1 MQENQ
6 FKEEEFESKKID
18 ITLWKQIFKLLFK
31 HKKFVYGLIGFNI
44 VVTICDVVFP
54 MMNQYAINNFV
65 MVEGDHTG
73 MSLQVF
79 ALLYVSLIVAITIGV
94 YGFIRMGGKI
104 ENAFS
109 YDIRK
114 LAFEKLQTLPF
125 SYFDKT
131 PSGWIIAR
139 MTSDISRLAEIV
151 SWGLLDIFYGI
162 IMITLVGIVMLS
174 INWKLG
180 LMALAVFPVMLVIAL
195 WFQRKILVQYRDV
208 RKINSQIT
216 SGFSEGISGAKTTK
230 TLSLEQSHDES
241 FRKLTGNMRTKSV
254 KAAYFNALFFPIILS
269 LGSISTALLL
279 WQGGQ
284 QALMNAIQF
293 GTLVMF
299 LQYARQF
306 MDPVFML
313 SGWLAEI
320 QMAQASAE
328 RVISLLNTE
337 STLVDSEAVIEKYGT
352 LLNPKEEA
360 YEPIVGDVEFKD
372 VTFHYNPDE
381 PVLTHFNLSVKAGQS
396 IALVGET
403 GSGKSTLV
411 NLLCRFYEPV
421 SGEVLFDGKDYRER
435 SIGWLHSKIGYVLQ
449 APHLF
454 SGSIYENIR
463 FGRLDATREEIIDA
477 AKTVHA
483 YDFIMSMDKGFDSEV
498 GEGGGRLSTGQKQL
512 ISFAR
517 AVLSNPSIFVLDEA
531 TSSIDTETEMII
543 QDAIEGLMEGKTSF
557 IVAHRLSTIVN
568 CDRILV
574 IDKGRILEDGSHQEL
589 MKQKGR
595 YYLLY
600 TNQFHESVEFAQDVN
615 EPLIQGM

>member
-1 MQENQ
+1 MQQNQ
-6 FKEEEFESKKID
+6 FKEEEFESKNID
-18 ITLWKQIFKLLFK
+18 ISLWKQIFKLLFK
-31 HKKFVYGLIGFNI
+31 RKRYIVALISFNI
-44 VVTICDVVFP
+44 IVVLCDVLFP
-54 MMNQYAINNFV
+54 IMNQYAINNFV
-65 MVEGDHTG
+65 MGESDGGLTIP
-73 MSLQVF
+73 LF
-79 ALLYVSLIVAITIGV
+79 AVLYGVLIIAITIGV

-104 ENAFS
+104 ESYFS
-109 YDIRK
+109 YDVRK

-162 IMITLVGIVMLS
+162 IVMIFITVIMVRVDWRLA
-174 INWKLG
+174 
-180 LMALAVFPVMLVIAL
+180 LMALAVFPIMLAIAV
-195 WFQRKILVQYRDV
+195 WFQKKILVQYRDV
-208 RKINSQIT
+208 RKVNSQIT
-216 SGFSEGISGAKTTK
+216 GAFSEGISGAKTTK
-230 TLSLEQSHDES
+230 TLSLEES
-241 FRKLTGNMRTKSV
+241 NDRAFRSLTGSMRNKSV

-269 LGSISTALLL
+269 LGSISTAVLL

-284 QALMNAIQF
+284 QAMMEAIKY

-313 SGWLAEI
+313 SGWLAEL

-337 STLVDSEAVIEKYGT
+337 SDLVDTEVVIEKYGT
-352 LLNPKEEA
+352 LLNPKETA
-360 YEPIVGDVEFKD
+360 YESIEGAVEFKD
-372 VTFHYNPDE
+372 VTFYYNPDE
-381 PVLTHFNLSVKAGQS
+381 PVLTNFNLKVNPGESV
-396 IALVGET
+396 ALVGET

-411 NLLCRFYEPV
+411 NLLCRFYEPI
-421 SGEVLFDGKDYRER
+421 SGEIRFDGTDYRER
-435 SIGWLHSKIGYVLQ
+435 SVGWLHSNIGYVLQ

-454 SGSIYENIR
+454 SGSIFDNIR
-463 FGRLDATREEIIDA
+463 FGRLDATEEEVIEA

-483 YDFIMSMDKGFDSEV
+483 YDFIMTMDKGFDSEV

-517 AVLSNPSIFVLDEA
+517 AILANPAFFVLDEA
-531 TSSIDTETEMII
+531 TSSIDTETEQII
-543 QDAIEGLMEGKTSF
+543 QHAIDELMEGKTSF
-557 IVAHRLSTIVN
+557 IVAHRLSTIVD

-574 IDKGRILEDGSHQEL
+574 IDKGRILEEGNHESL
-589 MKQKGR
+589 MRKKGR
-595 YYLLY
+595 YYMLY
-600 TNQFHESVEFAQDVN
+600 TNQYHESVEFGAS
-615 EPLIQGM
+615 E